1 MVAGGQWFLTGS
13 FCPLKT
19 AGMSGVT
26 SGCYTWRRGATAA
39 RHLIYT
45 GQHPHQRIK
54 WPQMPR
60 VSWLETLLSE
70 KGTTDLFPHQLDF
83 EKALV
88 PQKDTRNLQPA
99 SHPVQAGRVFRC
111 QQDLTWQ
118 VTGPEHRAPR
128 TSLLILSR
136 LPLSNEEILMDSFQ
150 RCNRP
155 NGTQLGIK
163 SSNGRDEPV
172 EAGAE
177 VAYGQR
183 KASRAEE
190 QEACLHVLPLHLHL
204 GHLRRPGWPRQTNSK
219 YL

>member
-26 SGCYTWRRGATAA
+26 SGCYTWRWGATAA

-45 GQHPHQRIK
+45 GQHPHQRIR

-60 VSWLETLLSE
+60 VSWLETPLSE
-70 KGTTDLFPHQLDF
+70 KGTTALFPHQLDF
-83 EKALV
+83 EKAPV

-99 SHPVQAGRVFRC
+99 SHPVQAGRVLCCR
-111 QQDLTWQ
+111 QDLTWQ
-118 VTGPEHRAPR
+118 VTGLEHRAPR

-155 NGTQLGIK
+155 SGTQLGIK
-163 SSNGRDEPV
+163 SSHGGDEPV

-190 QEACLHVLPLHLHL
+190 QGACLHVLPLHPTAGTSRVL
-204 GHLRRPGWPRQTNSK
+204 GGHARLSSK